1 MKIYSAHDSTLASL
15 LAAMNYENW
24 KFPHFLSNII
34 FELYGPID
42 TSATDMKSHY
52 IRVLYNDE

>member
-15 LAAMNYENW
+15 MAAMNYTDW
-24 KFPHFLSNII
+24 KFPHFLSSII
-34 FELYGPID
+34 FELYGPAD
-42 TSATDMKSHY
+42 TSKSDFKSHY